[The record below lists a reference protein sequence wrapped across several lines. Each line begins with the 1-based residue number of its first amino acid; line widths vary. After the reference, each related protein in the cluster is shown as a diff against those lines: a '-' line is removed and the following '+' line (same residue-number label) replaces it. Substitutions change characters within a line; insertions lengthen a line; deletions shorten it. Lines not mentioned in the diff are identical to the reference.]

1 MTASKDK
8 SEEATEDGTNRRKTR
23 DTKKEYS
30 PHHGH
35 QPLEGGEPSS
45 DDLSQKLGGL
55 SGRLSEELVKQGL
68 LSEDMLEKLQAEWKE
83 ASRKSRLDF
92 DRDGF
97 NEGSRSEGAGRTG
110 SSTKRKQ
117 TKRKK

>member
-8 SEEATEDGTNRRKTR
+8 SEEGTEDSTNRRKTR
-23 DTKKEYS
+23 DSKKEYS
-30 PHHGH
+30 PDHRH
-35 QPLEGGEPSS
+35 QPLEGEEPSS

-97 NEGSRSEGAGRTG
+97 NEGSRSEGAGRIG